1 MSDFPNLPL
10 RALTLACLAVIAGC
24 STPAPRVPAALD
36 FPRSGDSRSTGNF
49 GDQPLDGP
57 SETVVR
63 PSPRPPVPIA
73 GNLRPIAPKVA
84 ASEEGGDLSVAF
96 EQIALPG
103 FIQAVYGGILKL
115 NYSIDPA
122 VGARTELITFRTPKP
137 LSAAKLTEV
146 SAQLLKSYGVAVQDF
161 GGVLRIV
168 NDTNT
173 SSTLPL
179 VRRGRAQPGV
189 PLPLRPIF
197 HYVETE
203 SVRPSAIIPN
213 LIAVMGTKV
222 TFTADAIGGML
233 VSGQPE
239 DVTIALELIQVFDQP
254 GLRSQNTT
262 RVVPRY
268 WGAQEFAARLSEV
281 LRLEG
286 YGVGTQPNSGE
297 PITVFGIP
305 AVNSVLVFATSK
317 EVLSHVLDWV
327 AELDQ
332 LPTVQSGSAYFTYP
346 VRNAVAQELAKSLN
360 ELISGVSSPAPAA
373 STGTGSPIGGST
385 GSTSA
390 AAASSAPR
398 GGKRVVVNNATNS
411 LIFQGGNQDD
421 YRQWL
426 SLLAQLDK
434 PVKSALIDVL
444 VAEVT
449 LNDSSD
455 FGFAWRLNELGS
467 NASSIRLPNTTYA
480 TALSG
485 AGLGISAFLGGS
497 ALRTLVVNA
506 LAKNSDARIVS
517 NPKLLTRNGEAANI
531 SVGSDVPV
539 VTSQGVAI
547 SNGILGSTNNNVV
560 PQNIQYRNTGV
571 ILRVRP
577 VIHAGDRI
585 DIEINQEV
593 SGAVSTATGVSSS
606 PTINRSSI
614 DTKLS
619 LRDGATVMLGG
630 LISEDS
636 TDSNAGV
643 PGLKDI
649 PGLGVLFRNTI
660 KERKRKEL
668 VILITPYI
676 LNDSSDAE
684 LATDA
689 FNSTLG
695 AWADG
700 VRGRVDAARAARKLR
715 ADQINLDPGTA
726 TPAAPRTGTALPR
739 PPIAPR
745 ATERT
750 QPLPL
755 SSPSPLPSTLPNQPA
770 GTSSTVPAKP
780 GTPPQVPAQ
789 RMITLND
796 STGTGLPVDQPA
808 GAPAGS
814 APGAPGNSAAPQGAA
829 PARNLPPVVVEG
841 FTVPGGSTMVDDPKL
856 KEEILR
862 DLRKKP

>member
-24 STPAPRVPAALD
+24 STPPPRVPAALD

-57 SETVVR
+57 GETVIR
-63 PSPRPPVPIA
+63 TSPRPPQPIG
-73 GNLRPIAPKVA
+73 GNLRPIAPKVV
-84 ASEEGGDLSVAF
+84 ASEEAGDLSVAF
-96 EQIALPG
+96 EQINLPG

-146 SAQLLKSYGVAVQDF
+146 SAQLLKSYGIAVQDF

-203 SVRPSAIIPN
+203 SVRASTFLPTLTTI
-213 LIAVMGTKV
+213 LGTKV
-222 TFTADAIGGML
+222 VMTVDNSGGLL

-239 DVTIALELIQVFDQP
+239 DVSVALELIQVFDQP

-262 RVVPRY
+262 RIIPRY
-268 WGAQEFAARLSEV
+268 WGAQEFATRLSEV

-286 YGVGTQPNSGE
+286 YGVGNQPNTGE

-346 VRNAVAQELAKSLN
+346 VRNADAQELAKSLN
-360 ELISGVSSPAPAA
+360 ELISGVSAPAA
-373 STGTGSPIGGST
+373 TNSSGTGSPLGGS
-385 GSTSA
+385 SSSSA
-390 AAASSAPR
+390 AISTAPR

-449 LNDSSD
+449 LNDNSD
-455 FGFAWRLNELGS
+455 LGFAWRLDQLGS
-467 NASSIRLPNTTYA
+467 NAAKIRLPNTTYA
-480 TALSG
+480 TTLG
-485 AGLGISAFLGGS
+485 GTGLGINAFLGGS
-497 ALRTLVVNA
+497 ALRTLAINA
-506 LAKNSDARIVS
+506 LASNTEARIVS
-517 NPKLLTRNGEAANI
+517 NPKVLTRNGESANI
-531 SVGSDVPV
+531 SVGQDVPI
-539 VTSQGVAI
+539 VTSQGVTT
-547 SNGILGSTNNNVV
+547 SNGILGGTTNNVV

-593 SGAVSTATGVSSS
+593 SGAAATITGVSSS
-606 PTINRSSI
+606 PTISRSSI

-636 TDSNAGV
+636 SDTNAGV

-649 PGLGVLFRNTI
+649 PGLGALFRNSA

-684 LATDA
+684 AATDA
-689 FNSTLG
+689 FNSSLG
-695 AWADG
+695 VWADG

-715 ADQINLDPGTA
+715 ADQISIDAGNSSA
-726 TPAAPRTGTALPR
+726 PAAPRADTNLPR
-739 PPIAPR
+739 PPLAPR
-745 ATERT
+745 ATDRS
-750 QPLPL
+750 QPLPGANPAANPAVNPAANPTGAAPARPAP
-755 SSPSPLPSTLPNQPA
+755 SSAPSPAPA
-770 GTSSTVPAKP
+770 G
-780 GTPPQVPAQ
+780 Q
-789 RMITLND
+789 RMINLNN
-796 STGTGLPVDQPA
+796 STGSGIPSNEP
-808 GAPAGS
+808 APAAGQPGS
-814 APGAPGNSAAPQGAA
+814 SAAPQGNAPIPPGRKPA
-829 PARNLPPVVVEG
+829 PAVIDGFSTPP
-841 FTVPGGSTMVDDPKL
+841 GSTIVDDPKL

-862 DLRKKP
+862 SLGK

>member
-10 RALTLACLAVIAGC
+10 RALTLACLAAIAGC
-24 STPAPRVPAALD
+24 STPPPRVPAALD

-57 SETVVR
+57 GETVIR
-63 PSPRPPVPIA
+63 TSPRPPQPIG
-73 GNLRPIAPKVA
+73 GNLRPIAPKVV
-84 ASEEGGDLSVAF
+84 ASEEAGDLSVAF
-96 EQIALPG
+96 EQINLPG

-146 SAQLLKSYGVAVQDF
+146 SAQLLKSYGIAVQDF

-203 SVRPSAIIPN
+203 SVRASVFLPTLTTI
-213 LIAVMGTKV
+213 LGTKV
-222 TFTADAIGGML
+222 VMTVDNSGGLL

-239 DVTIALELIQVFDQP
+239 DVSVALELIQVFDQP

-262 RVVPRY
+262 RIIPRY
-268 WGAQEFAARLSEV
+268 WGAQEFSIRLSEV

-286 YGVGTQPNSGE
+286 YGVGNQPNSGE

-346 VRNAVAQELAKSLN
+346 VRNADAQELAKSLN
-360 ELISGVSSPAPAA
+360 ELISGVSAPAA
-373 STGTGSPIGGST
+373 TGTTGTGT
-385 GSTSA
+385 A
-390 AAASSAPR
+390 AGTAPR
-398 GGKRVVVNNATNS
+398 TGRRVVVNNATNS

-421 YRQWL
+421 YRQYL

-449 LNDSSD
+449 LNDNSD
-455 FGFAWRLNELGS
+455 LGFAWRLDQLGS
-467 NASSIRLPNTTYA
+467 NAAKIRLPNTTYS
-480 TALSG
+480 TTLG
-485 AGLGISAFLGGS
+485 GTGLGISAFLGGS
-497 ALRTLVVNA
+497 ALRTLAINA
-506 LAKNSDARIVS
+506 LASNTEARIVS
-517 NPKLLTRNGEAANI
+517 NPKVLTRNGESANI
-531 SVGSDVPV
+531 SVGQDVPI
-539 VTSQGVAI
+539 VTSQGVTT
-547 SNGILGSTNNNVV
+547 SNGILGGTTNNVV

-593 SGAVSTATGVSSS
+593 SGAAATITGVSSS
-606 PTINRSSI
+606 PTISRSSI

-636 TDSNAGV
+636 SNTDAGV

-649 PGLGVLFRNTI
+649 PGLGALFRNSA

-684 LATDA
+684 AATDA
-689 FNSTLG
+689 FNGSLG

-700 VRGRVDAARAARKLR
+700 VRGRVDAARAARQVR
-715 ADQINLDPGTA
+715 ADRINSE
-726 TPAAPRTGTALPR
+726 AAASGASPEPSPQSSLPR
-739 PPIAPR
+739 PPVTPR
-745 ATERT
+745 SSDRPQTSPLGT
-750 QPLPL
+750 PQTKPMVQPPTA
-755 SSPSPLPSTLPNQPA
+755 SPSTPSTPSSSGSSGGTLAPA
-770 GTSSTVPAKP
+770 G
-780 GTPPQVPAQ
+780 Q
-789 RMITLND
+789 RMINLNNA
-796 STGTGLPVDQPA
+796 TGSGLPSNEATPTAGQPA
-808 GAPAGS
+808 S
-814 APGAPGNSAAPQGAA
+814 SAAPQVNAPLPPGRRAA
-829 PARNLPPVVVEG
+829 PAVVDGFATPP
-841 FTVPGGSTMVDDPKL
+841 GSTIIDDPKL
-856 KEEILR
+856 KDEILR
-862 DLRKKP
+862 GFKR

>member
-24 STPAPRVPAALD
+24 STPPPRVPAALD

-49 GDQPLDGP
+49 GDQPLAGP
-57 SETVVR
+57 GETVISS
-63 PSPRPPVPIA
+63 SPRPPQPIG
-73 GNLRPIAPKVA
+73 GNLRPIAPKAVVN
-84 ASEEGGDLSVAF
+84 EEAGDLSVAF

-115 NYSIDPA
+115 NYSLDPA
-122 VGARTELITFRTPKP
+122 VAARTELITFRTPKP
-137 LSAAKLTEV
+137 LGAAKLTEV
-146 SAQLLKSYGVAVQDF
+146 SAQLLKSYGIAVQDF

-197 HYVETE
+197 HYIETE
-203 SVRPSAIIPN
+203 SVRPSTFLPTLNTI
-213 LIAVMGTKV
+213 LGTKV
-222 TFTADAIGGML
+222 VMTVDGSGGLL

-239 DVTIALELIQVFDQP
+239 DVSVALELIQVFDQP

-262 RVVPRY
+262 RIIPRY
-268 WGAQEFAARLSEV
+268 WGAQEFATRLSEV

-286 YGVGTQPNSGE
+286 YGVGNQPTSGE

-332 LPTVQSGSAYFTYP
+332 LPTVQSGNAYFTYP
-346 VRNAVAQELAKSLN
+346 VRNADAQELAKSLN
-360 ELISGVSSPAPAA
+360 ELISGVSAPTATS

-385 GSTSA
+385 SVSTAVST
-390 AAASSAPR
+390 APR

-449 LNDSSD
+449 LNDNSD
-455 FGFAWRLNELGS
+455 LGFTWKLEQLGS
-467 NASSIRLPNTTYA
+467 NASSIKLGNTTYS
-480 TALSG
+480 TTLGGS
-485 AGLGISAFLGGS
+485 GLGINAFLGGS
-497 ALRTLVVNA
+497 GLRTLAIKA
-506 LAKNSDARIVS
+506 LASNTDARIVS
-517 NPKLLTRNGEAANI
+517 NPKVLTRNGESANI
-531 SVGSDVPV
+531 SVGQDVPV
-539 VTSQGVAI
+539 VVSQGVTT
-547 SNGILGSTNNNVV
+547 SSGTLGSTTTNVV

-593 SGAVSTATGVSSS
+593 SGAVPTATGVDSS

-636 TDSNAGV
+636 TDTNAGV

-649 PGLGVLFRNTI
+649 PGFGALFRNTI

-684 LATDA
+684 AATDA
-689 FNSTLG
+689 FNSSLG

-700 VRGRVDAARAARKLR
+700 VRGRVDAVRTARKLR
-715 ADQINLDPGTA
+715 ADQISIDAGTSGAAAAPRADTNLPRPSRTNPAG
-726 TPAAPRTGTALPR
+726 TPAANPIGNPVGTAPAR
-739 PPIAPR
+739 PVSAP
-745 ATERT
+745 AA
-750 QPLPL
+750 PPA
-755 SSPSPLPSTLPNQPA
+755 PA
-770 GTSSTVPAKP
+770 G
-780 GTPPQVPAQ
+780 Q
-789 RMITLND
+789 RMINLNN
-796 STGTGLPVDQPA
+796 SSGTGLPSNEPGPA
-808 GAPAGS
+808 AGQAGS
-814 APGAPGNSAAPQGAA
+814 SAAPQVNAPAPPGRKAA
-829 PARNLPPVVVEG
+829 PAVIDGFSTPP
-841 FTVPGGSTMVDDPKL
+841 GSTIVDDPKL

-862 DLRKKP
+862 DLKR